1 MKQIT
6 QNFLEGESP
15 TLRFIVIK
23 KLILYRTKYIYRNGY
38 LGGC

>member
-23 KLILYRTKYIYRNGY
+23 KLLYTVQNIFIETVI
-38 LGGC
+38 